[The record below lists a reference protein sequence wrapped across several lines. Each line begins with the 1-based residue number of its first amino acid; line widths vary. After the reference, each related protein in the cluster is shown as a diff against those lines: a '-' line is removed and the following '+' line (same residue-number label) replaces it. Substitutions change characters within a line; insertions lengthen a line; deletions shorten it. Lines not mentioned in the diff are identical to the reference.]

1 MNLSKYKYLI
11 RLVCTRP
18 ITTYLFNKYAK
29 GNEILLKDILNNVLV
44 KRGNK
49 EASIQKHF
57 SHLLIHNPEFSYMF
71 FWRINN
77 GSFFWKWLFYKDYSC
92 KLFKNTIIG
101 GGVLCYHP
109 FATVINANKI
119 GENFVFRNSITIGNK
134 NNEIHKIP
142 TIGNN
147 VDVGANA
154 VIIGDIEIGD
164 NVVIG
169 AGAVVVKSVP
179 SNSIVVGN
187 PARILESNKYEH

>member
-1 MNLSKYKYLI
+1 MNLSRYRYLV
-11 RLVCTRP
+11 RLL
-18 ITTYLFNKYAK
+18 TTKPLTIYLFNKYAK
-29 GNEILLKDILNNVLV
+29 GNEILSKDILNNALV

-57 SHLLIHNPEFSYMF
+57 THLLIHNPEFSYMF

-77 GSFFWKWLFYKDYSC
+77 SSFFWKWLFYKDFSC
-92 KLFKNTIIG
+92 KLFKSTVIG
-101 GGVLCYHP
+101 GGVVCYHP
-109 FATVINANKI
+109 FATVINAKKI
-119 GENFVFRNSITIGNK
+119 GENFVFRNSVTIGNK
-134 NNEIHKIP
+134 NNAIDEIP

-154 VIIGDIEIGD
+154 VIIGKIEIGD

-187 PARILESNKYEH
+187 PARILESNRI